1 MESQEPPIHLR
12 SDRGE
17 LGSSKIN
24 TSTDRQHEI
33 AWAPRVTKAIRSF
46 PRPVIDV
53 ILVALLSAMNKQ
65 RHRLAFPLK
74 GFPGISVMEIKKSYD
89 GDTYR
94 VVYGIGVPLADT
106 ICVLEAFKKKSHHDD
121 ETPRPAMARINRRL
135 KNAGVM
141 EMKDLEEALN
151 ERRRGPRA
159 K

>member
-1 MESQEPPIHLR
+1 MQSQEPPIHHS
-12 SDRGE
+12 SDRDA
-17 LGSSKIN
+17 LGKGQIN
-24 TSTDRQHEI
+24 TPPERQHEI

-46 PRPVIDV
+46 PQPVIDV
-53 ILVALLSAMNKQ
+53 ILVALLSAMTKQ

-74 GFPGISVMEIKKSYD
+74 GFSGISVMEIKKPYD

-106 ICVLEAFKKKSHHDD
+106 ICVLDAFKKKSHRDD
-121 ETPRPAMARINRRL
+121 ETPRDVMARINQRL
-135 KNAGVM
+135 KNADVM

-151 ERRRGPRA
+151 ERRRGSRA

>member
-1 MESQEPPIHLR
+1 MQSQEPPIHHR
-12 SDRGE
+12 SDHSHQGASQ
-17 LGSSKIN
+17 LN
-24 TSTDRQHEI
+24 ASTDRRHGV
-33 AWAPRVTKAIRSF
+33 AWAPRVRKAIRSF
-46 PRPVIDV
+46 PQPVIDV

-74 GFPGISVMEIKKSYD
+74 GFPGITVMEIKKSYD

-106 ICVLEAFKKKSHHDD
+106 ICVLEAFKKKSHHED
-121 ETPRPAMARINRRL
+121 ETPRPVMARINRRL

-151 ERRRGPRA
+151 ERRRGSRA